1 MGAEAKCTAR
11 FDGKAASG
19 TALLETDALV
29 FRGTFRLSIPF
40 RRMIRVEA
48 HQGVLVVTVPEGVA
62 RFELGAKAQPWA
74 DRIRHPKGLLDKLGV
89 MSAMRVALVGVND
102 ASFVKQLT
110 ARAGAVTQGGP
121 RSATDLIFLAVED
134 RNSLRRLRTLAGYL
148 KPKGGIWVIAPR
160 GSSQVPEADILA
172 AGRAAGLV
180 DVKVARFSATHTAH
194 KFVIPRAQRRVP

>member
-1 MGAEAKCTAR
+1 M
-11 FDGKAASG
+11 
-19 TALLETDALV
+19 
-29 FRGTFRLSIPF
+29 
-40 RRMIRVEA
+40 EA

-110 ARAGAVTQGGP
+110 ARAGAVTQRGP

-134 RNSLRRLRTLAGYL
+134 RNSLRRLPTLAGYL
-148 KPKGGIWVIAPR
+148 KPEGGIRVVDIKGGPLLGDAH
-160 GSSQVPEADILA
+160 GAQVRHPARAA
-172 AGRAAGLV
+172 AGSLAPGFPDIMA
-180 DVKVARFSATHTAH
+180 
-194 KFVIPRAQRRVP
+194 